1 MKLQIILEY
10 RPRYWIH
17 RVVDFLFPTWLCNGQ
32 CGEGQG
38 LCAEDRDCLPGFICK
53 SSISDRFPI
62 TPKYC
67 TAGKTRVTAVK
78 SIIMHLCRL
87 LLYLSHINYK
97 KMFLHYIGP
106 DLQHKYNLTNGGED
120 CFEMCNY
127 FLSTTGSGFS
137 FTLSES
143 ISFFETLAIRT
154 SYDTPL
160 LLLIC
165 VCLYISDFVF

>member
-67 TAGKTRVTAVK
+67 TAGKTRVTAVL
-78 SIIMHLCRL
+78 SIIIH
-87 LLYLSHINYK
+87 
-97 KMFLHYIGP
+97 
-106 DLQHKYNLTNGGED
+106 D
-120 CFEMCNY
+120 
-127 FLSTTGSGFS
+127 GFIV
-137 FTLSES
+137 F
-143 ISFFETLAIRT
+143 A
-154 SYDTPL
+154 SYW
-160 LLLIC
+160 
-165 VCLYISDFVF
+165 F